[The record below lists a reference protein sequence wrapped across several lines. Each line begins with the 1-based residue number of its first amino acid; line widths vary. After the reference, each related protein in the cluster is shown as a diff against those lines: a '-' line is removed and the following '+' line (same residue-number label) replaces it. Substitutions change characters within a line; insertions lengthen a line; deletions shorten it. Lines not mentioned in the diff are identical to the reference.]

1 MRTRWRR
8 DCSTPIGVVRA
19 YLLLRGRSSHAARAD
34 PAARSGRRRTRG
46 LSRGSWASRP
56 EQPRDPR
63 RCELALV
70 RAKQPPRPPLRSS
83 GRLAPLGHWFG
94 WRDRWLRER
103 SGRLAME
110 CERPGRAG
118 GVAAGVD
125 LAPLGDREARS
136 SCTTPAGSPARRSV
150 CVQGG
155 CLVEAGDDFRFHHCR
170 RLLGRPLRGL
180 GKRGRDCRL
189 PSHCGR
195 LVGTGDTTIGGGNGD
210 ARSRHER
217 RPDER
222 RGAVSRLL
230 PGGILIRAA
239 PGATSRSAAP
249 AETRDAFRVVAVGG
263 FCAGQSAT
271 WEPIITVRF
280 AGNPKWSIGL
290 DALRAIAMNRCLRQR
305 CMLGASV
312 GAMVIRETK

>member
-1 MRTRWRR
+1 M
-8 DCSTPIGVVRA
+8 
-19 YLLLRGRSSHAARAD
+19 
-34 PAARSGRRRTRG
+34 
-46 LSRGSWASRP
+46 
-56 EQPRDPR
+56 
-63 RCELALV
+63 

-125 LAPLGDREARS
+125 LATPLDDREARS
-136 SCTTPAGSPARRSV
+136 SCTTPPARQREDRSACKGAV
-150 CVQGG
+150 SSRPATTSASTP
-155 CLVEAGDDFRFHHCR
+155 AGACSAAA
-170 RLLGRPLRGL
+170 PRGP

-249 AETRDAFRVVAVGG
+249 AETRDAGLV
-263 FCAGQSAT
+263 
-271 WEPIITVRF
+271 
-280 AGNPKWSIGL
+280 WSP
-290 DALRAIAMNRCLRQR
+290 
-305 CMLGASV
+305 
-312 GAMVIRETK
+312 